1 MEAKLNQTVS
11 EKIEP
16 LEISLATQL
25 RLSNETINSE
35 KYKDFYTQPPRGKAT
50 QEKIDRIDNIYWKFK
65 EQVKSQEKY
74 VDREQAN
81 LEKTKGSISSIGENL
96 DGLISELE
104 NICSLA
110 NNNQEVKDE
119 KYLAKK
125 NEHCNKLRDIFLPLK
140 ESTNS
145 NLKNFQKFSND
156 LIRIEENVSDSQR
169 FLPSWNNWLAAQK
182 KVTDNRLITREQ
194 VDNWIERA
202 NRELNFVYQ
211 TIENVDSVVQKIPQE
226 KSELIGKIKTIEK
239 ESENFE
245 RQISE
250 YENMK
255 NFTLTKEIVND
266 AKNNLSSI
274 NDLLEKISQTE
285 KNTQVLVDNLRKESD
300 EIDRRIELL
309 YDLYLDGQN
318 LLKTPRFTPGA
329 LSQKPNLKRELE
341 NVNNLRLKELPS
353 LKEKIQ
359 NELDIYKSLQKSIFQ
374 KLGETRLSIKNTQD
388 RLEYFINSIG
398 KRLLISTILWSAIY
412 GVIVAVLI
420 TLIWYFYKKRI
431 LRKQN
436 LLDSKDLD
444 NLLDKIKD
452 TKEFVTI
459 RKEAIQLIY
468 EHQNNLNVK
477 QLSSL
482 VKLLKETVKQM
493 EKFKSDD
500 DVKVNA
506 ELRKVAESLE
516 LRLMEKRSFK

>member
-1 MEAKLNQTVS
+1 
-11 EKIEP
+11 
-16 LEISLATQL
+16 
-25 RLSNETINSE
+25 
-35 KYKDFYTQPPRGKAT
+35 
-50 QEKIDRIDNIYWKFK
+50 
-65 EQVKSQEKY
+65 
-74 VDREQAN
+74 
-81 LEKTKGSISSIGENL
+81 
-96 DGLISELE
+96 
-104 NICSLA
+104 
-110 NNNQEVKDE
+110 
-119 KYLAKK
+119 
-125 NEHCNKLRDIFLPLK
+125 
-140 ESTNS
+140 
-145 NLKNFQKFSND
+145 
-156 LIRIEENVSDSQR
+156 
-169 FLPSWNNWLAAQK
+169 
-182 KVTDNRLITREQ
+182 
-194 VDNWIERA
+194 
-202 NRELNFVYQ
+202 
-211 TIENVDSVVQKIPQE
+211 
-226 KSELIGKIKTIEK
+226 
-239 ESENFE
+239 
-245 RQISE
+245 
-250 YENMK
+250 MK

-274 NDLLEKISQTE
+274 NDLLDKISQTE

-309 YDLYLDGQN
+309 YGLYLDGQN

-398 KRLLISTILWSAIY
+398 KLLLISTILWSAIY
-412 GVIVAVLI
+412 GVIVAVMI